1 MSPLRPSILVV
12 EDNVDLA
19 EMMCT
24 VLGAHGYRTHLASRP
39 SEALSYVRSAQPNVF
54 ILDVKLPEMDGYQ
67 LGSQLKKVCPEA
79 IFIGHSGWPL
89 DQQRQAAVQF
99 SFNHFVMKPH
109 GFSRLIN
116 YFESRLC
123 E

>member
-1 MSPLRPSILVV
+1 MTSLLPSILVV

-24 VLGAHGYRTHLASRP
+24 FLEAHGYRTHVANRP
-39 SEALSYVRSAQPNVF
+39 SEALSYVRSIQPKIF

-67 LGSQLKKVCPEA
+67 LGLQLKKVYPEA
-79 IFIGHSGWPL
+79 IFIGHSGWPR
-89 DQQRQAAVQF
+89 DEQRQTALQF
-99 SFNHFVMKPH
+99 SFDHFVVKPN
-109 GFSRLIN
+109 GFSQLIN